1 MPFLVQAIIDDHTL
15 AVTKKTAKEAFAKR
29 SNGTSPDGPGGYE
42 HHRGRRAGAKGK

>member
-29 SNGTSPDGPGGYE
+29 SNGTSLDGF
-42 HHRGRRAGAKGK
+42 R